1 MSNAA
6 SELNDDFNDEET
18 QIMVTPSPK
27 PKNRITS
34 EFMVKLYVHCS
45 LYTDALTIYIL
56 MIVFKQ
62 IHLELI

>member
-34 EFMVKLYVHCS
+34 EFMVKLYVHWS
-45 LYTDALTIYIL
+45 L
-56 MIVFKQ
+56 
-62 IHLELI
+62 